1 MANLVSVHELRGSKT
16 SFVSSLLVTKDVR
29 FEFQI
34 SRITEISNDHNF
46 VKKWIY
52 KFLRSVE

>member
-1 MANLVSVHELRGSKT
+1 MANLVSAHELRGSKT
-16 SFVSSLLVTKDVR
+16 SFVSSLLVTKNVR

-46 VKKWIY
+46 VKKG
-52 KFLRSVE
+52 FLYF